1 MYILNGS
8 VYKTEEN
15 TVSPLSESFM
25 FGYGLFET
33 LKVLNGKILFL
44 EEHIDRLI
52 SGCKTLKLTLKDSKK
67 NIELD
72 CYKLLELNQVKNG
85 VLKILYSKNR
95 DKEYLLLT
103 TRHNPYTE
111 ENYKNGFK
119 MMFSDIKR
127 NQHSI
132 LAFIK
137 SNNYMENLLAK
148 QVGAENGYDEVIF
161 LNTDGFIAE
170 GAASNIFWIKSGNVF
185 TPSTECGLL
194 PGIVRDKVI
203 LISQKLDLKINI
215 GKFSKGD
222 ILDADEVFIT
232 NSVME
237 IMPISNIGKKVYNI
251 RENNITKNIIKSY
264 IKLIGEINEK

>member
-1 MYILNGS
+1 MYILNGR

-52 SGCKTLKLTLKDSKK
+52 NGCKTLKLPLKDPKK
-67 NIELD
+67 DIELD

-85 VLKILYSKNR
+85 VLKILYSKNK

-111 ENYKNGFK
+111 DNYKSGFK
-119 MMFSDIKR
+119 VMFSDIKR

-132 LAFIK
+132 IAFIK

-148 QVGAENGYDEVIF
+148 QIGLENGYDEVIF

-170 GAASNIFWIKSGNVF
+170 GSASNIFWIKNRQVF
-185 TPSTECGLL
+185 TPSKECGLL

-203 LISQKLDLKINI
+203 LASKQLDLKVNI
-215 GKFSKGD
+215 GKFVKKD
-222 ILDADEVFIT
+222 ILNADEVFIT
-232 NSVME
+232 NSIMD
-237 IMPISNIGKKVYNI
+237 IMPISNIEKKVYNI
-251 RENNITKNIIKSY
+251 RENDITKKIMKSY
-264 IKLIGEINEK
+264 VSLIGEINER